1 MAASTKIEWTEMTWN
16 PVTGCSKISA
26 GCANCYA
33 ERMAHRLHAMGNVR
47 YRNKFSPTVHR
58 DLFNEPLKWKS
69 SKLVFVCSMSDLFHE
84 EVDTQDIMSLFEVM
98 NMASKHTFQVLTK
111 RSNRMLELAPKLK
124 WTDNIWAGVTVENQD
139 TVTRIDDLRN
149 IPASIRFV
157 SFEPLLGPIADI
169 KLEGIDWAIVGGES
183 GPKARSMDESWV
195 RDIKAACEKQQV
207 SFFFKQWGGVNKKKN
222 GRELDNTTW
231 DDYPVNY

>member
-84 EVDTQDIMSLFEVM
+84 DVDAEDILSLFEVM

-111 RSNRMLELAPKLK
+111 RPRRMLELAPKLK
-124 WTDNIWAGVTVENQD
+124 WTSNIWAGVTVENQD
-139 TVTRIDDLRN
+139 TAARIDDLRN

-157 SFEPLLGPIADI
+157 SFEPLLGPVADI
-169 KLEGIDWAIVGGES
+169 KLANIDWAIVGGES
-183 GPKARSMDESWV
+183 GPKARPMDETWV
-195 RDIKAACEKQQV
+195 RDVKEACEKQQV